1 MTDKE
6 NTPAQNKGEQQ
17 SAANTGACAGGE
29 KTATARSAG
38 PAAVSPARRS
48 TGKAGT
54 IFSLFLNL
62 ILLGAIGVL
71 AYLMYEQDRVVKVL
85 SEQQN
90 SLSSQRNNTGEQIS
104 QLQSSLQSMES
115 QLQNQLTETQQAS
128 DTLTRNLIQQSM
140 QELDADIQRLQNEL
154 ISTRLGINANTPGA
168 SQQWLLAEAASLLRL
183 AQQQMVVARNIR
195 TAQALFIAADD
206 VLKQIDDPAIF
217 SVREILAA
225 ELAAIRS
232 VSEAP
237 IQDIYLQLGAISEQ
251 LESLQVNNDLQQQVA
266 AGERVGLFNN
276 ESVEKPGLLAQFF
289 SRFGSVVNRFLVVR
303 RRDTPL
309 DALMTPGQEAAL
321 LQTVRLQ
328 LEQGRT
334 ALLKGEQ
341 EIYSAS
347 LLQARSNIADYLSGE
362 ASLKTSILSSLDSLI
377 ERRIVTEVPPLI
389 RTRSALD
396 QIILAGELAS
406 ERMQPLQ

>member
-6 NTPAQNKGEQQ
+6 NTPAQDKSEQP
-17 SAANTGACAGGE
+17 SAAITGALAAGE
-29 KTATARSAG
+29 KTASARSAT
-38 PAAVSPARRS
+38 AASPARRS
-48 TGKAGT
+48 SSKAGG
-54 IFSLFLNL
+54 IFSLFLNI
-62 ILLGAIGVL
+62 ILLAAIGVL
-71 AYLMYEQDRVVKVL
+71 AYFMYEQDKAVKVL
-85 SEQQN
+85 FEQQN
-90 SLSSQRNNTGEQIS
+90 SLSSQRNNTGAQVS
-104 QLQSSLQSMES
+104 QLQSSLQSLES
-115 QLQNQLTETQQAS
+115 QLQNQLAETQQAS
-128 DTLTRNLIQQSM
+128 ASLTRDLIQQSM
-140 QELDADIQRLQNEL
+140 QGQDADIERLQNEL
-154 ISTRLGINANTPGA
+154 ISTRLRINSNNPGA

-217 SVREILAA
+217 SVREVLAG
-225 ELAAIRS
+225 ELAAIRG

-251 LESLQVNNDLQQQVA
+251 LESLQVNNDLEQQVA
-266 AGERVGLFNN
+266 EGERVALFNN
-276 ESVEKPGLLAQFF
+276 ERIEEPGLLSQFF
-289 SRFGSVVNRFLVVR
+289 SSLGSVVNRFLVVR

-328 LEQGRT
+328 LEQGRI

-347 LLQARSNIADYLSGE
+347 LLQARNNIADYLSGE
-362 ASLKTSILSSLDSLI
+362 ASLKTSILSSLDTLI
-377 ERRIVTEVPPLI
+377 QRRIVTEVPPLI

-396 QIILAGELAS
+396 QIILAGELVS
-406 ERMQPLQ
+406 ERTQPLQ

>member
-6 NTPAQNKGEQQ
+6 NTPAQDKSEQP
-17 SAANTGACAGGE
+17 SAAITGALAAGE
-29 KTATARSAG
+29 KTASARSAT
-38 PAAVSPARRS
+38 AASPARRS
-48 TGKAGT
+48 SSKAGG
-54 IFSLFLNL
+54 IFSLFLNI
-62 ILLGAIGVL
+62 ILLAAIGVL
-71 AYLMYEQDRVVKVL
+71 AYFMYEQDKAVKVL
-85 SEQQN
+85 FEQQN
-90 SLSSQRNNTGEQIS
+90 SLSSQRNNTGAQVS
-104 QLQSSLQSMES
+104 QLQSSLQSLES
-115 QLQNQLTETQQAS
+115 QLQNQLAETQQAS
-128 DTLTRNLIQQSM
+128 ASLTRDLIQQSM
-140 QELDADIQRLQNEL
+140 QGQDADIERLQNEL
-154 ISTRLGINANTPGA
+154 ISTRLRINSNNPGA

-217 SVREILAA
+217 SVREVLAG
-225 ELAAIRS
+225 ELAAIRG

-251 LESLQVNNDLQQQVA
+251 LESLQVNNDLEQQVA
-266 AGERVGLFNN
+266 EGERVALFNN
-276 ESVEKPGLLAQFF
+276 ERIEEPGLLSQFF
-289 SRFGSVVNRFLVVR
+289 SSLGSVVNRFLVVR

-347 LLQARSNIADYLSGE
+347 LLQARNNIADYLSGE
-362 ASLKTSILSSLDSLI
+362 ASLKTSILSSLDTLI
-377 ERRIVTEVPPLI
+377 QRRIVTEVPPLI

-396 QIILAGELAS
+396 QIILAGELVS
-406 ERMQPLQ
+406 ERTQPLQ

>member
-6 NTPAQNKGEQQ
+6 NTPAQDKSEQP
-17 SAANTGACAGGE
+17 SAAITGALAAGE
-29 KTATARSAG
+29 KTASARSAT
-38 PAAVSPARRS
+38 AASPARRS
-48 TGKAGT
+48 SSKAGG
-54 IFSLFLNL
+54 IFSLFLNI
-62 ILLGAIGVL
+62 ILLAAIGVL
-71 AYLMYEQDRVVKVL
+71 AYFMYEQDKAVKVL
-85 SEQQN
+85 FEQQN
-90 SLSSQRNNTGEQIS
+90 SLSSQRNNTGAQVS
-104 QLQSSLQSMES
+104 QLQSSLQSLES
-115 QLQNQLTETQQAS
+115 QLQNQLAETQQAS
-128 DTLTRNLIQQSM
+128 ASLTRDLIQQSM
-140 QELDADIQRLQNEL
+140 QGQDADIERLQNEL
-154 ISTRLGINANTPGA
+154 ISTRLRINSNNPGA

-217 SVREILAA
+217 SVREVLAG
-225 ELAAIRS
+225 ELAAIRG

-251 LESLQVNNDLQQQVA
+251 LESLQVNNDLEQQVA
-266 AGERVGLFNN
+266 EGERVALFNN
-276 ESVEKPGLLAQFF
+276 ERIEEPGLLSQFF
-289 SRFGSVVNRFLVVR
+289 SSLGSVVNRFLVVR

-309 DALMTPGQEAAL
+309 GALMTPGQEAAL

-328 LEQGRT
+328 LEQGRI

-347 LLQARSNIADYLSGE
+347 LLQARNNIADYLSGE
-362 ASLKTSILSSLDSLI
+362 ASLKTSILSSLDTLI
-377 ERRIVTEVPPLI
+377 QRRIVTEVPPLI

-396 QIILAGELAS
+396 QIILAGELVS
-406 ERMQPLQ
+406 ERTQPLQ

>member
-6 NTPAQNKGEQQ
+6 NTPAQDKSEQP
-17 SAANTGACAGGE
+17 SAAITGALAAGE
-29 KTATARSAG
+29 KTASARSAT
-38 PAAVSPARRS
+38 AASPARRS
-48 TGKAGT
+48 SSKAGG
-54 IFSLFLNL
+54 IFSLFLNI
-62 ILLGAIGVL
+62 ILLAAIGVL
-71 AYLMYEQDRVVKVL
+71 AYFMYEQDKAVKVL
-85 SEQQN
+85 FEQQN
-90 SLSSQRNNTGEQIS
+90 SLSSQRNNTGAQVS
-104 QLQSSLQSMES
+104 QLQSSLQSLES
-115 QLQNQLTETQQAS
+115 QLQNQLAETQQAS
-128 DTLTRNLIQQSM
+128 ASLTRDLIQQSM
-140 QELDADIQRLQNEL
+140 QGQDADIERLQNEL
-154 ISTRLGINANTPGA
+154 ISTRLRINSNNPGA

-217 SVREILAA
+217 SVREVLAG
-225 ELAAIRS
+225 ELAAIRG

-251 LESLQVNNDLQQQVA
+251 LESLQVNNDLEQQVA
-266 AGERVGLFNN
+266 EGERVALFNN
-276 ESVEKPGLLAQFF
+276 ERIEEPGLLSQFF
-289 SRFGSVVNRFLVVR
+289 SSLGSVVNRFLVVR

-309 DALMTPGQEAAL
+309 GALMTPGQEAAL

-328 LEQGRT
+328 LEQGRI

-347 LLQARSNIADYLSGE
+347 LLQARNNIADYLSGE
-362 ASLKTSILSSLDSLI
+362 ASLKTSILSSLDTLI
-377 ERRIVTEVPPLI
+377 QLRIVTEVPPLI

-396 QIILAGELAS
+396 QIILAGELVS
-406 ERMQPLQ
+406 ERTQPLQ

>member
-6 NTPAQNKGEQQ
+6 NTPAQDKSEQP
-17 SAANTGACAGGE
+17 SAAITGVLAAGE
-29 KTATARSAG
+29 KTASARSAT
-38 PAAVSPARRS
+38 AASPARRS
-48 TGKAGT
+48 SSKAGG
-54 IFSLFLNL
+54 IFSLFLNI
-62 ILLGAIGVL
+62 ILLAAIGVL
-71 AYLMYEQDRVVKVL
+71 AYFMYEQDKAVKVL
-85 SEQQN
+85 FEQQN
-90 SLSSQRNNTGEQIS
+90 SLSSQRNNTGAQVS
-104 QLQSSLQSMES
+104 QLQSSLQSLES
-115 QLQNQLTETQQAS
+115 QLQNQLAETQQAS
-128 DTLTRNLIQQSM
+128 ASLTRDLIQQSM
-140 QELDADIQRLQNEL
+140 QGQDADIERLQNEL
-154 ISTRLGINANTPGA
+154 ISTRLRINSNNPGA

-217 SVREILAA
+217 SVREVLAG
-225 ELAAIRS
+225 ELAAIRG

-251 LESLQVNNDLQQQVA
+251 LESLQVNNDLEQQVA
-266 AGERVGLFNN
+266 EGERVALFNN
-276 ESVEKPGLLAQFF
+276 ERIEEPGLLSQFF
-289 SRFGSVVNRFLVVR
+289 SSLGSVVNRFLVVR

-347 LLQARSNIADYLSGE
+347 LLQARNNIADYLSGE
-362 ASLKTSILSSLDSLI
+362 ASLKTSILSSLDTLI
-377 ERRIVTEVPPLI
+377 QRRIVTEVPPLI

-396 QIILAGELAS
+396 QIILAGELVS
-406 ERMQPLQ
+406 ERTQPLQ

>member
-1 MTDKE
+1 MSNKE

-17 SAANTGACAGGE
+17 SAANSGAGAAGE
-29 KTATARSAG
+29 KTGSLRPASA
-38 PAAVSPARRS
+38 ASPARPS
-48 TGKAGT
+48 GSKAGGN
-54 IFSLFLNL
+54 FSLFLN
-62 ILLGAIGVL
+62 ILLLAAIVVL
-71 AYLMYEQDRVVKVL
+71 AYFMYEQDKVVKVL
-85 SEQQN
+85 FEQQN
-90 SLSSQRNNTGEQIS
+90 SLSSERINTGAQVS
-104 QLQSSLQSMES
+104 QLQSSLQSLGS
-115 QLQNQLTETQQAS
+115 QLQDQLAETQQAS
-128 DTLTRNLIQQSM
+128 ASLTRNLIQQSM
-140 QELDADIQRLQNEL
+140 QEQDAEIERLQNEL
-154 ISTRLGINANTPGA
+154 ISTRLRINSNNPGA

-183 AQQQMVVARNIR
+183 AQQQMVVARNVR

-217 SVREILAA
+217 SVREVLAG
-225 ELAAIRS
+225 ELAAIRG
-232 VSEAP
+232 VSEVP
-237 IQDIYLQLGAISEQ
+237 IQDIYLQLGAISQQ

-266 AGERVGLFNN
+266 AGERVALLNN
-276 ESVEKPGLLAQFF
+276 ERVEEPGLLSQFF
-289 SRFGSVVNRFLVVR
+289 SSLGNLVNRFLVVR

-347 LLQARSNIADYLSGE
+347 LLQARNNINNYLSGE
-362 ASLKTSILSSLDSLI
+362 ASMKNSILASLDGLI
-377 ERRIVTEVPPLI
+377 NRRIVTEGPPLI

-406 ERMQPLQ
+406 GRIQPPE

>member
-6 NTPAQNKGEQQ
+6 NTPAQDKSEQP
-17 SAANTGACAGGE
+17 SAAITGALAAGE
-29 KTATARSAG
+29 KTASARSAT
-38 PAAVSPARRS
+38 AASPARRS
-48 TGKAGT
+48 SSKAGG
-54 IFSLFLNL
+54 IFSLFLNI
-62 ILLGAIGVL
+62 ILLAAIVVL
-71 AYLMYEQDRVVKVL
+71 AYFMYEQDKAVKVL
-85 SEQQN
+85 FEQQN
-90 SLSSQRNNTGEQIS
+90 SLSSQRNTTGAQVS
-104 QLQSSLQSMES
+104 QLQSSLQSLES
-115 QLQNQLTETQQAS
+115 QLQNQLAETQQAS
-128 DTLTRNLIQQSM
+128 ASLTRDLIQQSM
-140 QELDADIQRLQNEL
+140 QGQDADIERLQNEL
-154 ISTRLGINANTPGA
+154 ISTRLRINSNNPGA

-217 SVREILAA
+217 SVREVLAG
-225 ELAAIRS
+225 ELAAIRG

-251 LESLQVNNDLQQQVA
+251 LESLQVNNDLEQQVA
-266 AGERVGLFNN
+266 EGERVALFNN
-276 ESVEKPGLLAQFF
+276 ERIEEPGLLSQFF
-289 SRFGSVVNRFLVVR
+289 SSLGSVVNRFLVVR

-309 DALMTPGQEAAL
+309 GALMTPGQEAAL

-328 LEQGRT
+328 LEQGRI

-347 LLQARSNIADYLSGE
+347 LLQARNNIADYLSGE
-362 ASLKTSILSSLDSLI
+362 ASLKTSILSSLDTLI
-377 ERRIVTEVPPLI
+377 QLRIVTEVPPLI

-396 QIILAGELAS
+396 QIILAGELVS
-406 ERMQPLQ
+406 ERTQPLQ

>member
-6 NTPAQNKGEQQ
+6 NTPAQDKSEQP
-17 SAANTGACAGGE
+17 SAAITGALAAGE
-29 KTATARSAG
+29 KTASARSAT
-38 PAAVSPARRS
+38 AASPARRS
-48 TGKAGT
+48 SSKAGG
-54 IFSLFLNL
+54 IFSLFLNI
-62 ILLGAIGVL
+62 ILLAAIGVL
-71 AYLMYEQDRVVKVL
+71 AYFMYEQDKAVKVL
-85 SEQQN
+85 FEQQN
-90 SLSSQRNNTGEQIS
+90 SLSSQRNNTGAQVS
-104 QLQSSLQSMES
+104 QLQSSLQSLES
-115 QLQNQLTETQQAS
+115 QLQNQLAETQQAS
-128 DTLTRNLIQQSM
+128 ASLTRDLIQQSM
-140 QELDADIQRLQNEL
+140 QGQDADIERLQNEL
-154 ISTRLGINANTPGA
+154 ISTRLRINSNNPGA

-217 SVREILAA
+217 SVREVLAG
-225 ELAAIRS
+225 ELAAIRG

-251 LESLQVNNDLQQQVA
+251 LESLQVNNDLEQQVA
-266 AGERVGLFNN
+266 EGERVALFNN
-276 ESVEKPGLLAQFF
+276 ERIEEPGLLSQFF
-289 SRFGSVVNRFLVVR
+289 SSLGSVVNRFLVVR

-328 LEQGRT
+328 LEQGRI

-347 LLQARSNIADYLSGE
+347 LLQARNNIADYLSGE
-362 ASLKTSILSSLDSLI
+362 ASLKTSILSSLDTLI
-377 ERRIVTEVPPLI
+377 QLRIVTEVPPLI

-396 QIILAGELAS
+396 QIILAGELVS
-406 ERMQPLQ
+406 ERTQPLQ

>member
-6 NTPAQNKGEQQ
+6 NTPAQDKSEQP
-17 SAANTGACAGGE
+17 SAAITGALAAGE
-29 KTATARSAG
+29 KTASARSAT
-38 PAAVSPARRS
+38 AASPARRS
-48 TGKAGT
+48 SSKAGG
-54 IFSLFLNL
+54 IFSLFLNI
-62 ILLGAIGVL
+62 ILLAAIGVL
-71 AYLMYEQDRVVKVL
+71 AYFMYEQDKAVKVL
-85 SEQQN
+85 FEQQN
-90 SLSSQRNNTGEQIS
+90 SLSSQRNNTGAQVS
-104 QLQSSLQSMES
+104 QLQSSLQSLES
-115 QLQNQLTETQQAS
+115 QLQNQLAETQQAS
-128 DTLTRNLIQQSM
+128 ASLTRDLIQQSM
-140 QELDADIQRLQNEL
+140 QGQDADIERLQNEL
-154 ISTRLGINANTPGA
+154 ISTRLRINSNNPGA

-217 SVREILAA
+217 SVREVLAG
-225 ELAAIRS
+225 ELAAIRG

-251 LESLQVNNDLQQQVA
+251 LESLQVNNDLEQQVA
-266 AGERVGLFNN
+266 EGERVALFNN
-276 ESVEKPGLLAQFF
+276 ERIEEPGLLSQFF
-289 SRFGSVVNRFLVVR
+289 SSLGSVVNRFLVVR

-341 EIYSAS
+341 EIYSAC
-347 LLQARSNIADYLSGE
+347 LLQARNNIADYLSGE
-362 ASLKTSILSSLDSLI
+362 ASLKTSILSSLDTLI
-377 ERRIVTEVPPLI
+377 QRRIVTEVPPLI

-396 QIILAGELAS
+396 QIILAGELVS
-406 ERMQPLQ
+406 ERTQPLQ

>member
-6 NTPAQNKGEQQ
+6 NTPAQDKSEQP
-17 SAANTGACAGGE
+17 SAAITGALAAGE
-29 KTATARSAG
+29 KTASASSATAA
-38 PAAVSPARRS
+38 SPARRS
-48 TGKAGT
+48 SSKAGG
-54 IFSLFLNL
+54 IFSLFLNI
-62 ILLGAIGVL
+62 ILLAAIGVL
-71 AYLMYEQDRVVKVL
+71 AYFMYEQDKAVKVL
-85 SEQQN
+85 FEQQN
-90 SLSSQRNNTGEQIS
+90 SLSSQRNNTGAQVS
-104 QLQSSLQSMES
+104 QLQSSLQSLES
-115 QLQNQLTETQQAS
+115 QLQNQLAETQQAS
-128 DTLTRNLIQQSM
+128 ASLTRDLIQQSM
-140 QELDADIQRLQNEL
+140 QGQDADIERLQNEL
-154 ISTRLGINANTPGA
+154 ISTRLRINSNNPGA

-217 SVREILAA
+217 SVREVLAG
-225 ELAAIRS
+225 ELAAIRG

-251 LESLQVNNDLQQQVA
+251 LESLQVNNDLEQQVA
-266 AGERVGLFNN
+266 EGERVALFNN
-276 ESVEKPGLLAQFF
+276 ERIEEPGLLSQFF
-289 SRFGSVVNRFLVVR
+289 SSLGSVVNRFLVVR

-309 DALMTPGQEAAL
+309 GALMTPGQEAAL

-328 LEQGRT
+328 LEQGRI

-347 LLQARSNIADYLSGE
+347 LLQARNNIADYLSGE
-362 ASLKTSILSSLDSLI
+362 ASLKTSILSSLDTLI
-377 ERRIVTEVPPLI
+377 RRRIVTEVPPLI

-396 QIILAGELAS
+396 QIILAGELVS
-406 ERMQPLQ
+406 ERTQPLQ

>member
-1 MTDKE
+1 MSNKE

-17 SAANTGACAGGE
+17 SAANTGAGAAGE
-29 KTATARSAG
+29 KTGSPRPASA
-38 PAAVSPARRS
+38 ASPARPS
-48 TGKAGT
+48 GSKAGG
-54 IFSLFLNL
+54 IFSLFLN
-62 ILLGAIGVL
+62 ILLLAAIGVL
-71 AYLMYEQDRVVKVL
+71 AYLMYEQDKVVKVL
-85 SEQQN
+85 FEQQN
-90 SLSSQRNNTGEQIS
+90 SLSSERNNTGAQVS
-104 QLQSSLQSMES
+104 QLQSSLQSLES
-115 QLQNQLTETQQAS
+115 QLQDQLAETQQAS
-128 DTLTRNLIQQSM
+128 ASLTRNLIQQSR
-140 QELDADIQRLQNEL
+140 QEQDAEIERLRNEL
-154 ISTRLGINANTPGA
+154 ISTRLRINSNNPGA

-217 SVREILAA
+217 SVREVLAG
-225 ELAAIRS
+225 ELAAIRG

-237 IQDIYLQLGAISEQ
+237 LQDIYLQLGAISEQ
-251 LESLQVNNDLQQQVA
+251 LESLQVNNDLEQQVA
-266 AGERVGLFNN
+266 AGEQVALFNN
-276 ESVEKPGLLAQFF
+276 EGVEEPGLLSQFF
-289 SRFGSVVNRFLVVR
+289 SSLGSMVNRFLVVR

-347 LLQARSNIADYLSGE
+347 LLQARNNIDVYLSGE
-362 ASLKTSILSSLDSLI
+362 PSMKNSILLSLDGLI
-377 ERRIVTEVPPLI
+377 DRRIVTEVPPLI

-396 QIILAGELAS
+396 QIIQAGELAS
-406 ERMQPLQ
+406 ERTPPSQ

>member
-6 NTPAQNKGEQQ
+6 NTPAQDKSEQP
-17 SAANTGACAGGE
+17 SAAITGALAAGE
-29 KTATARSAG
+29 KTASARSAT
-38 PAAVSPARRS
+38 AASPARRS
-48 TGKAGT
+48 SSKAGG
-54 IFSLFLNL
+54 IFSLFLNI
-62 ILLGAIGVL
+62 ILLAAIGVL
-71 AYLMYEQDRVVKVL
+71 AYFMYEQDKAVKVL
-85 SEQQN
+85 FEQQN
-90 SLSSQRNNTGEQIS
+90 SLSSQRNNTGAQVR
-104 QLQSSLQSMES
+104 QLQSSLQSLES
-115 QLQNQLTETQQAS
+115 QLQNQLAETQQAS
-128 DTLTRNLIQQSM
+128 ASLTRDLIQQSM
-140 QELDADIQRLQNEL
+140 QGQDADIERLQNEL
-154 ISTRLGINANTPGA
+154 ISTRLRINSNNPGA

-217 SVREILAA
+217 SVREVLAG
-225 ELAAIRS
+225 ELAAIRG

-251 LESLQVNNDLQQQVA
+251 LESLQVNNDLEQQVA
-266 AGERVGLFNN
+266 EGERVALFNN
-276 ESVEKPGLLAQFF
+276 ERIEEPGLLSQFF
-289 SRFGSVVNRFLVVR
+289 SSLGSVVNRFLVVR

-328 LEQGRT
+328 LEQGRI

-347 LLQARSNIADYLSGE
+347 LLQARNNIADYLSGE
-362 ASLKTSILSSLDSLI
+362 ASLKTSILSSLDTLI
-377 ERRIVTEVPPLI
+377 QRRIVTEVPPLI

-396 QIILAGELAS
+396 QIILAGELVS
-406 ERMQPLQ
+406 ERTQPLQ

>member
-1 MTDKE
+1 MADKE
-6 NTPAQNKGEQQ
+6 NTPAQDKSGQQ
-17 SAANTGACAGGE
+17 SAANSGDSAKGE
-29 KTATARSAG
+29 KTGSAKSASTLTA
-38 PAAVSPARRS
+38 SPAHRS
-48 TGKAGT
+48 TSRAGG
-54 IFSLFLNL
+54 IFSLFLHI
-62 ILLGAIGVL
+62 ILLAAVGILG
-71 AYLMYEQDRVVKVL
+71 YLMYEQDKAVKVL
-85 SEQQN
+85 FEQQN
-90 SLSSQRNNTGEQIS
+90 SLSSQRNSTGEQVS
-104 QLQSSLQSMES
+104 QLQASLQSLEN
-115 QLQNQLTETQQAS
+115 QLQDQLAETQQAS
-128 DTLTRNLIQQSM
+128 ATLTRNLIQESM
-140 QELDADIQRLQNEL
+140 QEQDANIERLQNEL
-154 ISTRLGINANTPGA
+154 ISTRLRINTNNPGA

-217 SVREILAA
+217 SVREILAG
-225 ELAAIRS
+225 ELAAIRG

-237 IQDIYLQLGAISEQ
+237 VQDIYLQLGAIAQ
-251 LESLQVNNDLQQQVA
+251 QMESLQVNNDLQQQVA
-266 AGERVGLFNN
+266 TGERVALFNN
-276 ESVEKPGLLAQFF
+276 ESIEEPGLLSQFF
-289 SRFGSVVNRFLVVR
+289 SKLGNVVNRFLVVR

-321 LQTVRLQ
+321 MQTIRLQ

-347 LLQARSNIADYLSGE
+347 LLQARKNIADYLSGE
-362 ASLKTSILSSLDSLI
+362 AALKNSILSSLDTLI

-406 ERMQPLQ
+406 ERTQPLP

>member
-6 NTPAQNKGEQQ
+6 NTPAQDKSEQP
-17 SAANTGACAGGE
+17 SAAITGALAAGE
-29 KTATARSAG
+29 KTASARSAT
-38 PAAVSPARRS
+38 AASPARRS
-48 TGKAGT
+48 SSKAGG
-54 IFSLFLNL
+54 IFSLFLNI
-62 ILLGAIGVL
+62 ILLAAIGVL
-71 AYLMYEQDRVVKVL
+71 AYFMYEQDKAVKVL
-85 SEQQN
+85 FEQQN
-90 SLSSQRNNTGEQIS
+90 SLSSQRNNTGAQVS
-104 QLQSSLQSMES
+104 QLQSSLQSLES
-115 QLQNQLTETQQAS
+115 QLQNQLAETQQAS
-128 DTLTRNLIQQSM
+128 ASLTRDLIQQSM
-140 QELDADIQRLQNEL
+140 QGQDADIERLQNEL
-154 ISTRLGINANTPGA
+154 ISTRLRINSNNPGA

-217 SVREILAA
+217 SVREVLAG
-225 ELAAIRS
+225 ELAAIRG

-251 LESLQVNNDLQQQVA
+251 LESLQVNNDLEQQVA
-266 AGERVGLFNN
+266 EGERVALFNN
-276 ESVEKPGLLAQFF
+276 ERIEEPGLLSQFF
-289 SRFGSVVNRFLVVR
+289 SSLGSVVNRFLVVR

-309 DALMTPGQEAAL
+309 GALMTPGQEAAL

-328 LEQGRT
+328 LEQGRI

-347 LLQARSNIADYLSGE
+347 LLQARNNIADYLSGE
-362 ASLKTSILSSLDSLI
+362 ASLKTSILSSLDTLI
-377 ERRIVTEVPPLI
+377 QLRIVTEVPPLI

-396 QIILAGELAS
+396 QIILAGEMVS
-406 ERMQPLQ
+406 ERTQPLQ

>member
-1 MTDKE
+1 MADKE
-6 NTPAQNKGEQQ
+6 NTPAQDKSEQQ
-17 SAANTGACAGGE
+17 SAANSGDSARGE
-29 KTATARSAG
+29 KTG
-38 PAAVSPARRS
+38 PAKSASTLTASPAQRS
-48 TGKAGT
+48 TSKAGG
-54 IFSLFLNL
+54 IFSLFLNI
-62 ILLGAIGVL
+62 ILLAAVGILG
-71 AYLMYEQDRVVKVL
+71 YLMYEQDKAVKVL
-85 SEQQN
+85 FEQQN
-90 SLSSQRNNTGEQIS
+90 SLGSQRNSTSEQVS
-104 QLQSSLQSMES
+104 QLQSSLQSLGS
-115 QLQNQLTETQQAS
+115 RLQDQLAETQQNSAS
-128 DTLTRNLIQQSM
+128 LTRNLIQESR
-140 QELDADIQRLQNEL
+140 QELDVNIERLQNEL
-154 ISTRLGINANTPGA
+154 ISTRLRINANNPGA

-225 ELAAIRS
+225 ELAAIRG

-266 AGERVGLFNN
+266 AGERVALFNDRSI
-276 ESVEKPGLLAQFF
+276 EEPGLLSQFF
-289 SRFGSVVNRFLVVR
+289 SKLGNVVSRFLVVR

-347 LLQARSNIADYLSGE
+347 LLQARTNIADYLSGE
-362 ASLKTSILSSLDSLI
+362 AALKSSILSSLDTLI

-406 ERMQPLQ
+406 ERTQPTP

>member
-1 MTDKE
+1 MSNKE

-17 SAANTGACAGGE
+17 SAANSGAGAAGE
-29 KTATARSAG
+29 KTGSLRTASA
-38 PAAVSPARRS
+38 ASPARPS
-48 TGKAGT
+48 GSKAGGN
-54 IFSLFLNL
+54 FSLFLN
-62 ILLGAIGVL
+62 ILLLAAIVVL
-71 AYLMYEQDRVVKVL
+71 AYFMYEQDKVVKVL
-85 SEQQN
+85 FEQQN
-90 SLSSQRNNTGEQIS
+90 SLSSERINTGAQVS
-104 QLQSSLQSMES
+104 QLQSSLQSLGS
-115 QLQNQLTETQQAS
+115 QLQDQLAETQQAS
-128 DTLTRNLIQQSM
+128 ASLTRNLIQQSM
-140 QELDADIQRLQNEL
+140 QEQDAEIERLQNEL
-154 ISTRLGINANTPGA
+154 ISTRLRINSNNPGA

-183 AQQQMVVARNIR
+183 AQQQMVVARNVR
-195 TAQALFIAADD
+195 TAQALFITADD

-217 SVREILAA
+217 SVREVLAG
-225 ELAAIRS
+225 ELAAIRG
-232 VSEAP
+232 VSEVP
-237 IQDIYLQLGAISEQ
+237 IQDIYLQLGAISQQ

-266 AGERVGLFNN
+266 AGERVALLNN
-276 ESVEKPGLLAQFF
+276 ERVEEPGLLSQFF
-289 SRFGSVVNRFLVVR
+289 SSLGNLVNRFLVVR

-347 LLQARSNIADYLSGE
+347 LLQARNNINNYLSGE
-362 ASLKTSILSSLDSLI
+362 ASMKNSILASLDGLI
-377 ERRIVTEVPPLI
+377 NRRIVTEGPPLI

-406 ERMQPLQ
+406 GRIQPPE